1 MSIKRVFQ
9 VLPVLFVAFVFTNN
23 VNAGGF
29 GVSPPQII
37 VDNLLKGSVYEKTV
51 TFVQSEPD
59 EDLQAEVIFD
69 APEIESWISIDK
81 GMSFIIPKGE
91 QQFPIKVKISVPEDT
106 PMGKYRGFIRV
117 STAPAKIKEIEEGSN
132 VSINYG
138 GRIDLDL
145 TVGNNVIEEFEV
157 IAITMKDIETGWPL
171 LASVKIQN
179 TGNVPVKLDRATFD
193 LFDKY
198 NTVRLG
204 YAQTEKFESVSPY
217 SIKETM
223 MQFPIDLR
231 LGLGEYSGIVKV
243 YKDGKI
249 VKELKTP
256 FRVVEEGT
264 LPYSFGGDIKN
275 EDKQMDFVKILLI
288 FFVLFSVTAAAV
300 VVVRKKRKKKEAESK
315 DDELEVKEGN
325 EKVVQSGK
333 KSVEDDEEK
342 KETEEELEEK
352 KE

>member
-1 MSIKRVFQ
+1 MNIKGTFYVLLIIAITLVFSG
-9 VLPVLFVAFVFTNN
+9 N

-37 VDNLLKGSVYEKTV
+37 ADNLLKGSVYEQTI

-59 EDLQAEVIFD
+59 EDLQAEVVFD
-69 APEIESWISIDK
+69 APEIESWISIDR
-81 GMSFIIPKGE
+81 GMSFTIPKGQ
-91 QQFPIKVKISVPEDT
+91 QQFPIKVKISIPEDA
-106 PMGKYRGFIRV
+106 PMGKYKGFIRV
-117 STAPAKIKEIEEGSN
+117 STAPAKTKEIKEGSS

-157 IAITMKDIETGWPL
+157 LAITMKNIEPGWPL

-179 TGNVPVKLDRATFD
+179 TGNVPVKLDRGTFE

-198 NTVRLG
+198 NSVRLG
-204 YAQTEKFESVSPY
+204 YGQTEEFESVSPY

-223 MQFPIDLR
+223 MQFPIDLK

-243 YKDGKI
+243 YKDGKV

-256 FRVVEEGT
+256 FRVVEKGT
-264 LPYSFGGDIKN
+264 LDYSFEGIVKN
-275 EDKQMDFVKILLI
+275 NDKQMDFVKTLVI
-288 FFVLFSVTAAAV
+288 FLVLFLAIAVTVVMAV
-300 VVVRKKRKKKEAESK
+300 KKKNKKKSAENEKEEAE
-315 DDELEVKEGN
+315 VKGN
-325 EKVVQSGK
+325 NA
-333 KSVEDDEEK
+333 EDKE
-342 KETEEELEEK
+342 ETEEEEKEE
-352 KE
+352 